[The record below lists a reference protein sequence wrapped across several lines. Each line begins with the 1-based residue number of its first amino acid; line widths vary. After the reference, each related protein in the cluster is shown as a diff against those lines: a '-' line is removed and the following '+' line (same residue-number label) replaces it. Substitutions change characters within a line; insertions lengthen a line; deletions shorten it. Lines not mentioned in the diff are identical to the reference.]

1 MSVPKIIGILG
12 YAGSG
17 KTLVA
22 KHLVERYGFRRTRFA
37 DPLKNMLKLGLG
49 LTDDEVDGDLK
60 MAPMERFGGVTPR
73 HMMQT
78 LGTEWG
84 RWAVYPEIWVDAWLN
99 SARSLDG
106 ALVVDD
112 VRFPN
117 EAKAIRELGG
127 TLWRVYRP
135 GVGMMVHPSETALG
149 EIEVDALINNA
160 TSIPALLNS
169 VDHLVKGP

>member
-1 MSVPKIIGILG
+1 MNRPIIGILG

-22 KHLVERYGFRRTRFA
+22 KHLVDRYGFRRTRFA
-37 DPLKNMLKLGLG
+37 DPLKRMLKLGLG
-49 LTDDEVDGDLK
+49 LSDEEVDGDLK
-60 MAPMERFGGVTPR
+60 MAPMDRFGGCTPR

-84 RWAVYPEIWVDAWLN
+84 RKRVYPDIWVDAWVN
-99 SARSLDG
+99 IARETEG
-106 ALVVDD
+106 PLVVDD

-117 EAKAIRELGG
+117 EAEVIRELGG

-135 GVGMMVHPSETALG
+135 GVGMMIHPSETAAG
-149 EIEVDALINNA
+149 EIDEDALINNA
-160 TSIPALLNS
+160 TTVPALLNS
-169 VDHLVKGP
+169 VDLLVKGL